1 MSITRADNE
10 GARSTLIALAN
21 EIGFEG
27 VDTDLGKLTCR
38 IRI

>member
-1 MSITRADNE
+1 MNVTCAEDE